1 MRPDGGWRTVID
13 ASCRAGDDTLLP
25 HIGIMRRSPL
35 GSQNAP
41 LQQRRRV
48 VEKVS
53 RRRLPVVLTDRPID
67 GLQVVQLRGG
77 EG

>member
-13 ASCRAGDDTLLP
+13 ASCRAGGDTLIPL
-25 HIGIMRRSPL
+25 IGIMRRFPL

-48 VEKVS
+48 VEKVP
-53 RRRLPVVLTDRPID
+53 RRRLPVVLTDRPIAR
-67 GLQVVQLRGG
+67 LEVVQLHGG